1 MIKIAILTEG
11 GENIGFGHL
20 TRCLSLCQ
28 AFESRGHEVEF
39 IVKGDDSIK
48 NILEEKRFRVFNWI
62 EQEKNMLQSIKEV
75 DVVIVDSYLAE
86 AKVYKKISNNAATS
100 VFLDDIRRIDY
111 PAGIVINWSIC
122 ALDLGYPN
130 RNGNEVSYLLGPGYV
145 SLRQA
150 FRDVPEKKIK
160 EKVNSVM
167 VTFGGDDS
175 KNLTPKVL
183 SFLTREYPL
192 LKKNVII
199 GNAFKN
205 VEEIKA
211 AADVYTR
218 FIHSLDDL
226 GMKDIMLESDVAIS
240 SGGQTLYELARV
252 GVPTVAVVVA
262 ENQRKNVK
270 SWEKTGF
277 IENAGFWEDRNLM
290 DNLAIKF
297 HLFMD
302 YLRRSQSAKAG
313 RQLVPYN
320 GADRIVEF
328 IQSNKKNRPEGP

>member
-28 AFESRGHEVEF
+28 AFESRGHEAEF
-39 IVKGDDSIK
+39 IVNGDDSIK
-48 NILEEKRFRVFNWI
+48 EILEEKRFRVFNWI

-75 DVVIVDSYLAE
+75 DVVIVDSYLAD
-86 AKVYKKISNNAATS
+86 AKVYKKVSDNAAAA
-100 VFLDDIRRIDY
+100 VFLDDTRRIDY

-122 ALDLGYPN
+122 APDLGYPN
-130 RNGNEVSYLLGPGYV
+130 RNSNEVSYLLGPEYV

-150 FRDVPEKKIK
+150 FQDVPEKKIK

-183 SFLTREYPL
+183 AFLTQDYPL
-192 LKKNVII
+192 LKKSVII

-205 VEEIKA
+205 LEEIKA

-218 FIHSLDDL
+218 FIHSPDDI
-226 GMKDIMLESDVAIS
+226 GMKDIMVESDVAIS

-270 SWEKTGF
+270 GWEKTGF

-302 YLRRSQSAKAG
+302 YFRRSQSAKAG
-313 RQLVPYN
+313 RQLVPRN
-320 GADRIVEF
+320 GANRIVDF
-328 IQSNKKNRPEGP
+328 IQRNKNNRPEGP